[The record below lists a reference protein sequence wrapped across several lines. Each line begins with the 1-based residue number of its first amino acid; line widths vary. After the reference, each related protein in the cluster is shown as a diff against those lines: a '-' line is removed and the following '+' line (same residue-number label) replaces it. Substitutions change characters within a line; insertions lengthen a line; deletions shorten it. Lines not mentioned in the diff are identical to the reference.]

1 MQNPY
6 DLVESAVQSLKL
18 EGKCTLTLAMTHP
31 STGETVFYYLGD
43 SLYGMFQE
51 KQVVM
56 VEALYEAFNQ
66 PYKVGKHFPSSGFV
80 ESYPY
85 KEIKN
90 DTIVIGS
97 NGLWDNVG
105 LDGLH
110 YEVRGPNSFEHH
122 GREEHRAKGE
132 AKSLQSIAER
142 VGNMAAF
149 YSRKGQY
156 ESPIHKRAKRSG
168 F

>member
-1 MQNPY
+1 
-6 DLVESAVQSLKL
+6 
-18 EGKCTLTLAMTHP
+18 
-31 STGETVFYYLGD
+31 
-43 SLYGMFQE
+43 MFQE
-51 KQVVM
+51 KQVIM

-66 PYKVGKHFPSSGFV
+66 PYRIGKYFPSSGFV
-80 ESYPY
+80 ERYPY

-110 YEVRGPNSFEHH
+110 FEVRGPNSFEYH